1 MINKPAAFY
10 KDCTL
15 CPRSCHADRANNS
28 TTDKASIQK
37 GYCGQNNKIRL
48 AWAGLHKGEE
58 PPISGEKGSGTVF
71 FSGCNLKCSFCQNSQ
86 ISHSNMGMEIEPDS
100 LADVFIALDRAGA
113 ENLNLVTGT
122 PHIPGILSALS
133 IARDRGMDL
142 PVIWNTSGYE
152 AGGSLELLDDAVDI
166 YLTDIKTLDPA
177 LAGRLFEAPNYPAVI
192 QSALPKMLE
201 GRETLFRKSSLV
213 KGVIA
218 RHLVLPGELKSTH
231 DTLKWF
237 REEIYGK
244 AILSLMFQFSPI
256 KTYQL
261 WSRRISREEYENV
274 LLWVDEL
281 GIEEGFIQ
289 ELEKNTFWF
298 PDFTRQN
305 PFPIDQS
312 HPIWHWRKG
321 FIEPAEQAVSSVSQ
335 DR

>member
-1 MINKPAAFY
+1 M
-10 KDCTL
+10 
-15 CPRSCHADRANNS
+15 
-28 TTDKASIQK
+28 QK

-58 PPISGEKGSGTVF
+58 PPISGGKGSGTVF
-71 FSGCNLKCSFCQNSQ
+71 FSGCNLKCSFCQNRQ
-86 ISHSNMGMEIEPDS
+86 ISHSNMGREIEPDL
-100 LADVFIALDRAGA
+100 LADIFIALDRAGA

-133 IARDRGMDL
+133 IARDKGMDF

-152 AGGSLELLDDAVDI
+152 TGESLELLDDVVDI

-177 LAGRLFEAPNYPAVI
+177 LAGRLFEAPNYPSVI
-192 QSALPKMLE
+192 KNALPKMLE
-201 GRETLFRKSSLV
+201 GRKTRFRGSSLM

-218 RHLVLPGELKSTH
+218 RHLVLPGELKSTY

-237 REEIYGK
+237 REEIYGR
-244 AILSLMFQFSPI
+244 AILSLMFQFSPN
-256 KTYQL
+256 KKHQP
-261 WSRRISREEYENV
+261 WARRISREEYENV
-274 LLWVDEL
+274 LEWLDEL

-289 ELEKNTFWF
+289 ELEKDKKDTSWL

-305 PFPIDQS
+305 PFPIKQS
-312 HPIWHWRKG
+312 HPLWHWRKG
-321 FIEPAEQAVSSVSQ
+321 FIEPAEQAVSSINQ